1 MPDATSLPPADR
13 EVARVGGVFYGD
25 TGDMGDGS
33 GMPVVLLHGFLF
45 DQSMWRAQVAALS
58 ARGHRVITV
67 DLPGFGA
74 SAVPEEPATMSTY
87 STAVAAI
94 IDQLALPPVA
104 LVGYSMGGQV
114 TLDTYAARPDLVAR
128 VVLVDTVAHTDLPE
142 VAQGRRDLAAR
153 LEREGVR
160 QYAEEF
166 LPQLLRL
173 DGASAA
179 TVIHARTMMQAAD
192 PVGAA
197 RALRARADRP
207 DYGPVLDAC
216 PFPVLIVVG
225 EHDPFD
231 QGRFGAGMAERAP
244 CGTLEVVV
252 GVGHTPPLEAPD
264 VFTGLLARFLGN

>member
-25 TGDMGDGS
+25 TGGTGDGS

-179 TVIHARTMMQAAD
+179 TVSHARTMMQAAN

-225 EHDPFD
+225 EHDHFD

-244 CGTLEVVV
+244 YGTLEVVA